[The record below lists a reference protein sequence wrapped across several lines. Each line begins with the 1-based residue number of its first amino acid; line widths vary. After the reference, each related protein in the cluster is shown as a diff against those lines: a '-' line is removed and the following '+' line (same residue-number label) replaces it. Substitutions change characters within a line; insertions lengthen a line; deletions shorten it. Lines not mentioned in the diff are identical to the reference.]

1 MARKRCTQDGYV
13 EKRER
18 KDGSVYYRGCWRTYS
33 MALDGKELPPA
44 RGTMYLGEASQITK
58 PQAKSKLRSF
68 LQARSG
74 SDGTPRIALSLKSF
88 IEGDFDKYLQK
99 KAPIT
104 RRVHMNLLN
113 NHILNTN
120 LAAFELTDL
129 TLQDCQELIDV
140 EIKKFEGGKLSWHT
154 LKNILKVLSSV
165 LGYAVKREI
174 LKTNPAKY
182 VTLPQEPVKQW
193 VLVKPEKIDELIR
206 QLPIQRATMVR
217 LLASTGMRP
226 GETQALQLWCL
237 DREKKTLRIC
247 ATWDEDAPAGMRY
260 KSTKTSYSDRTIGLN
275 DADIEWLVKY
285 LASRK
290 DALGPNDFIF
300 ANRKG
305 GEPVRQNETMRRILK
320 PAAVKLEMPFF
331 DWYYL
336 RHWSC
341 SYQAASGTPLDVL
354 HQRLGHRDLRTTLKY
369 YLHIPDERA
378 RAAAQVAGKLLK
390 VRFDEVLGKA

>member
-1 MARKRCTQDGYV
+1 
-13 EKRER
+13 
-18 KDGSVYYRGCWRTYS
+18 

-44 RGTMYLGEASQITK
+44 RGTMYLGEASEITK

-88 IEGDFDKYLQK
+88 IEGDFDNYLQK

-129 TLQDCQELIDV
+129 TLQDCQDLIDV
-140 EIKKFEGGKLSWHT
+140 EIKKFEGGKLSWDT
-154 LKNILKVLSSV
+154 VKNILKVFSSV

-174 LKTNPAKY
+174 LKANPAKY
-182 VTLPQEPVKQW
+182 VTLPQKPVKQW
-193 VLVKPEKIDELIR
+193 VLAKPEKIDELIR

-226 GETQALQLWCL
+226 GEMQALQLWCL

-275 DADIEWLVKY
+275 DADIEWLDKY

-290 DALGPNDFIF
+290 DALGPNDYIF
-300 ANRKG
+300 ANREG

-320 PAAVKLEMPFF
+320 PAAVQLEMPFF

-341 SYQAASGTPLDVL
+341 SYQAANGTPLDVL
-354 HQRLGHRDLRTTLKY
+354 HERLGHRDLRTTLKY

-378 RAAAQVAGKLLK
+378 RAAAQVAGKMLN